1 LNLRQN
7 GAYAIDHVNDV
18 RTGLPVEDDQNRRFA
33 VRNPLVPQIFDRI
46 DDLADIDQVHGLL
59 RIRDTKFGKSR
70 ELAVDRTTIRAL
82 REYLRRRDRPVP
94 TEPTAAVL
102 TSAAGTRLIYCNV
115 HLAFK
120 RIVADAGLRPRSGA
134 CRPRAHDLRH
144 TFAVNTVLDAYRAG
158 VDIPPRLAL
167 LCTYLGHV
175 NPGSTYWY
183 LQAAPELLA
192 VAAGHLERFEERA
205 R

>member
-1 LNLRQN
+1 L
-7 GAYAIDHVNDV
+7 
-18 RTGLPVEDDQNRRFA
+18 T
-33 VRNPLVPQIFDRI
+33 
-46 DDLADIDQVHGLL
+46 
-59 RIRDTKFGKSR
+59 IRDTKFGKSR
-70 ELAVDRTTIRAL
+70 ELAVDPTTIRAL
-82 REYLRRRDRPVP
+82 REYLRRQDRPVP
-94 TEPTAAVL
+94 SEPTAAVL

-120 RIVADAGLRPRSGA
+120 RIVAHAGLRPRSAA

-144 TFAVNTVLDAYRAG
+144 TFAVNTLLDAYRAG
-158 VDIPPRLAL
+158 ADIPARLAL

-175 NPGSTYWY
+175 NPGATYWY

-192 VAAGHLERFEERA
+192 VAAGHLERFEDGA